1 VERFQHTIRHT
12 MCAKGIGLHSGTEI
26 NMKIKPAPA
35 NTGVV
40 FIRADLSP
48 QVSIKLSPESII
60 DTKLCTA
67 LVKNNVKISTIEH
80 VLSALAASE
89 IDNIEIELS
98 GAELPIMDGSSSPFS
113 FLLDAAGRVSQKK
126 LRQYKR
132 ILKPVKVQD
141 GDKIAE
147 FYPTDLD
154 EFQLDFSIDFD
165 HPVIADTPSEITYV
179 LDSKTYSKEI
189 GRARSFGF
197 KKDLDMLRAHNLA
210 LGANLENVI
219 GIDDS
224 SVMNPEGL
232 RYEDE
237 FVRHKLLDAIGDLYA
252 AGPILGRFRG
262 HKSGHEL
269 NNKLLR
275 ELLKTPEAF
284 EVVTVEEAGAE
295 G

>member
-1 VERFQHTIRHT
+1 

-26 NMKIKPAPA
+26 NMKIKPAPV

-40 FIRADLSP
+40 FIRVDLSP
-48 QVSIKLSPESII
+48 HVSIKLSPESIV

-67 LVKNNVKISTIEH
+67 LIKNNVKISTIEH
-80 VLSALAASE
+80 VLSALAATE

-126 LRQYKR
+126 LRKYKR
-132 ILKPVKVQD
+132 ILKPVRVQD
-141 GDKIAE
+141 GDKTAE
-147 FYPTDLD
+147 FYPRDMD

-165 HPVIADTPSEITYV
+165 HPVIAKTPSEISYV
-179 LDSKTYSKEI
+179 LDAKTYSKEI

-197 KKDLDMLRAHNLA
+197 KKDLETLRSHNLA
-210 LGANLENVI
+210 LGASLENVI
-219 GIDDS
+219 GIDDT

-252 AGPILGRFRG
+252 AGPILGGFRG

-269 NNKLLR
+269 NNRLLR
-275 ELLKTPEAF
+275 ELLKTPDAYEIVA
-284 EVVTVEEAGAE
+284 VEQDSGEE
-295 G
+295 

>member
-1 VERFQHTIRHT
+1 MERFQHTIRHT

-26 NMKIKPAPA
+26 NMKINPAPV
-35 NTGVV
+35 NSGVV
-40 FIRADLSP
+40 FVRVDLSP
-48 QVSIKLSPESII
+48 KVSIKLSPESIV

-67 LVKNNVKISTIEH
+67 LVKNKVKISTVEH
-80 VLSALAASE
+80 LLSALAANE

-113 FLLDAAGRVSQKK
+113 FLLEAAGRVSQKK

-141 GDKIAE
+141 GDKTAE
-147 FYPTDLD
+147 FYPIEED
-154 EFQLDFSIDFD
+154 EFQLKFSIDFD
-165 HPVIADTPSEITYV
+165 HPVIAKTPSEISYV
-179 LDSKTYSKEI
+179 LDAKTYSKEI

-197 KKDLDMLRAHNLA
+197 KKDLDHLHAHNLA
-210 LGANLENVI
+210 LGANLNNVI
-219 GIDDS
+219 GLDDT

-252 AGPILGRFRG
+252 AGPILGGFRG

-269 NNKLLR
+269 NNRLLR
-275 ELLKTPEAF
+275 ELLKSPDAF
-284 EVVTVEEAGAE
+284 EVVTLEESGSDQ
-295 G
+295 